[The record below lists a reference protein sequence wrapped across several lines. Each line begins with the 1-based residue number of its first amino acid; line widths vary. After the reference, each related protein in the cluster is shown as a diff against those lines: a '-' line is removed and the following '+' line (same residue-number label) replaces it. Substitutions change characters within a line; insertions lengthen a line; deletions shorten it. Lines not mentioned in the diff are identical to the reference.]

1 MNSPFKFPRRVR
13 IHGGGCGAV
22 ARALHHKAE
31 IISLPA
37 VEENVSS
44 TTNERKSMSTKTTL
58 KRIALAAV
66 AALGIGVLTAVAP
79 ASATNVYSSS
89 AQTATLGT
97 TTGHMVSTII
107 TTSGTVTTGTL
118 YWVKTTADS
127 TTALSGYEL
136 DDANAAFTATGGSN
150 AADATTGTV
159 TWTRTSGTNQIRLDY
174 QKVLNANPGTFTL
187 CTNDTADGVC
197 ETGSALWTVTYN
209 SAVAGTTGTTALI
222 AHNSATAASSSY
234 ASPTTATIT
243 QTLSNAS
250 YIEFEINY
258 EDVTLTDPSKYFVS
272 VTDSTFSSGGVQ
284 TEAEWSCNN
293 TNTDLATECNI
304 LNAAT
309 IVSDYFRVDVP
320 ASGTATV
327 KLMRRA
333 YSGGVATDTTLQTFT
348 ISGTASTTTYSYAT
362 VTTVS
367 QNNGFVV
374 DDKVYAP
381 SAASSLAVAKVSTA
395 QFSTANTALADASAK
410 AVVLTI
416 TGRGSLAAAN
426 GGAVTAVVA
435 DSLDAADDYLIYG
448 DGTAGTGS
456 LAVSVNGVVVKTIA
470 LTFYGAP
477 ASIVVTP
484 VYSIGRAVAGGAA
497 QGALG
502 DAANGADVSAGPI
515 FSTTTK
521 TATVDTDPAVIVE
534 VKDANGN
541 LTPATISVSSSNPN
555 VVVPLTSADTF
566 VDSGDGIYS
575 GGTFARHYKYTT
587 GAAGVSGQTSTL
599 TFTHTL
605 STGVTVSGSTTITL
619 GGAPYTETISFDK
632 ATYAPGEA
640 MIVTRKAVDS
650 AGNPVY
656 DNAVAAAISFNK
668 AIGGAGVAAS
678 VYIGGTAYT
687 TQATRPT
694 AFAPATSGAFEARM
708 TGKKAGATSAIV
720 ATATVSDTATDAA
733 VNAAAD
739 AAAEAIDA
747 ANAATDAANLAA
759 EAADAATVAAEEAR
773 DAADAAT
780 AAVEALATEV
790 ATLMAALKAQ
800 ITTLANTVA
809 KIAKKVKA

>member
-1 MNSPFKFPRRVR
+1 
-13 IHGGGCGAV
+13 
-22 ARALHHKAE
+22 
-31 IISLPA
+31 
-37 VEENVSS
+37 
-44 TTNERKSMSTKTTL
+44 MSTKTTL

-97 TTGHMVSTII
+97 TTGHTVSTII

-118 YWVKTTADS
+118 YWLKTTADS
-127 TTALSGYEL
+127 TTAISGYEL
-136 DDANAAFTATGGSN
+136 DDANAAFTATAGSN

-174 QKVLNANPGTFTL
+174 TKVLNANPGTFTL
-187 CTNDTADGVC
+187 CTNDTADGAC
-197 ETGSALWTVTYN
+197 ESGSAIWTVTY
-209 SAVAGTTGTTALI
+209 SAATTGSAGTTALM
-222 AHNSATAASSSY
+222 AHNSTTAASSSY
-234 ASPTTATIT
+234 ASPTTATLT

-250 YIEFEINY
+250 FVELEVIY
-258 EDVTLTDPSKYFVS
+258 EDVALSDPSKYFVT
-272 VTDSTFSSGGVQ
+272 VTDTSFVGVETAGDWACNGATVASS
-284 TEAEWSCNN
+284 
-293 TNTDLATECNI
+293 TECAIVNG
-304 LNAAT
+304 NA
-309 IVSDYFRVDVP
+309 IISDYVRVAVP

-333 YSGGVATDTTLQTFT
+333 YTSGVATDTTLQTFT
-348 ISGTASTTTYSYAT
+348 ISGTAATTTYSYAT
-362 VTTVS
+362 VTTVA
-367 QNNGFVV
+367 QNNGYVV
-374 DDKVYAP
+374 DSTVYAP
-381 SAASSLAVAKVSTA
+381 SAASSLAYAKVSTA
-395 QFSTANTALADASAK
+395 QFSTANAALADASAK

-416 TGRGSLAAAN
+416 TGRGSLASAA

-435 DSLDAADDYLIYG
+435 DSLDAADDYYIYG

-484 VYSIGRAVAGGAA
+484 VYSIGRSGGFA
-497 QGALG
+497 QGTQ
-502 DAANGADVSAGPI
+502 DNAANGADVSAGPI
-515 FSTTTK
+515 FSTTVL
-521 TATVDTDPAVIVE
+521 TADVDNDPSIIVE

-541 LTPATISVSSSNPN
+541 LTPATISVSSSNPS
-555 VVVPLTSADTF
+555 VVVPLTSADSF

-575 GGTFARHYKYTT
+575 GGTFARHFIYTT
-587 GAAGVSGQTSTL
+587 GSGSVSGQSSTL

-605 STGVTVSGSTTITL
+605 SSGVAVSASTVITV
-619 GGAPYTETISFDK
+619 GGVPYTEKLSFDK

-640 MIVTRKAVDS
+640 MIITRTAVDS
-650 AGNPVY
+650 AGNPVA
-656 DNAVAAAISFNK
+656 DNTTAAAVSFNK

-678 VYIGGTAYT
+678 WYEAGKAYS

-708 TGKKAGATSAIV
+708 TGKVNGATAAIV
-720 ATATVSDTATDAA
+720 ATATVSDTATDSA